1 MVIRRLRLDC
11 SEDDEDNAELAPSPS
26 PPHLE
31 TEADLPPQQQTAN
44 DLSRSGNAEPFEISD
59 DDFIDVSDSP
69 LPTSPHQHQNPGPQE
84 IPPSSRSN
92 SGEDSGCPISDSLR
106 RLGLNLKRE
115 WLDACI
121 RELESSV
128 RGFSGFDV
136 TAKAKLCFEQ
146 FLFSD
151 MNYCGSGM
159 LPANVDSIHLVDLPG
174 PYVLQVDEIINISC
188 PLRGRYQQ
196 APPGLKRCLKLSMTD
211 GIQRV
216 FGMEYRP
223 IQALEVCAPAG
234 LKVAICNVHVR
245 HGLLMLVPET
255 IEILGGL
262 VEQLDA
268 ARKRL
273 VDELNKPPRGKRTKN
288 GVLPPLA
295 ARATLAAWPSRGA
308 DDITR
313 INSTMHTTPS
323 IQINNQ
329 HASLRVSSAANRL
342 TAEDTPASSAQNAAS
357 NLIPDMVS
365 TVEATHVDDTRA
377 DSMAT
382 QLSATIAM
390 TKEMNINTVNITG
403 ANAAGNLS
411 SHAVSSAVEEHN
423 NDTIHIKQQNSVAT
437 LCSPIA
443 QNAMEGKTDRSPIII
458 ERALDGSSSRV
469 SNINDVDMVETT
481 DHPMMLSGDQEIPF
495 TYLASLSTKWVTMK
509 DKAPSIQGKIKC
521 FLTGVKG
528 FQYKRRKT
536 YELQA
541 YVDDGSLISEIL
553 IDHNIVQKGI
563 GYSPEEVT
571 VALSSEDKKIVQDM
585 KETMRT
591 FQYFLANFEGI
602 MLVELNA
609 KSSLPI
615 AIEMSQGCPPCDA
628 WLLLRRLRFLFPAR
642 AQRNCSSDPIQ
653 LSP

>member
-11 SEDDEDNAELAPSPS
+11 SDDDEDDTVLAPPPP

-31 TEADLPPQQQTAN
+31 TEADLAPQHQTAT
-44 DLSRSGNAEPFEISD
+44 DLPRSGAAEPLEISD

-69 LPTSPHQHQNPGPQE
+69 LPTSPPRNQHPGPQE

-92 SGEDSGCPISDSLR
+92 SSEDPGCPISDSLR
-106 RLGLNLKRE
+106 RLGLSLRRE

-128 RGFSGFDV
+128 RGFPGFDV

-151 MNYCGSGM
+151 MNYCGSGV
-159 LPANVDSIHLVDLPG
+159 LPANVDSMHLVDLPG

-196 APPGLKRCLKLSMTD
+196 ATPGHKRCLKLSMTD

-223 IQALEVCAPAG
+223 VHALEVCALAG

-262 VEQLDA
+262 VKQLDE

-288 GVLPPLA
+288 GVLPPLTT
-295 ARATLAAWPSRGA
+295 RATLAAWPSRGA
-308 DDITR
+308 DNIASS
-313 INSTMHTTPS
+313 NSTVHAAPS
-323 IQINNQ
+323 IQTNNLN
-329 HASLRVSSAANRL
+329 ASLRMSDAGNSL
-342 TAEDTPASSAQNAAS
+342 TADTLAINAQNAAS
-357 NLIPDMVS
+357 NLMPDMVS
-365 TVEATHVDDTRA
+365 TAEFMHVDTRA
-377 DSMAT
+377 DSMAN
-382 QLSATIAM
+382 QFSSTIAM
-390 TKEMNINTVNITG
+390 TKEMDINTVNITG
-403 ANAAGNLS
+403 ANSAGNLS
-411 SHAVSSAVEEHN
+411 SHAVSNVMGEHS
-423 NDTIHIKQQNSVAT
+423 NDTIHVRRQNSVAAQ
-437 LCSPIA
+437 CSPIA
-443 QNAMEGKTDRSPIII
+443 QNVEERKRDRIPIIT
-458 ERALDGSSSRV
+458 ENALVGSSSRV
-469 SNINDVDMVETT
+469 SNIDDVPMFEAD
-481 DHPMMLSGDQEIPF
+481 DHPLMLSGDREIPF
-495 TYLASLSTKWVTMK
+495 TYLASLSAKWATMK
-509 DKAPSIQGKIKC
+509 EKAPFVRGKVKC

-528 FQYKRRKT
+528 FQYKQRKT

-541 YVDDGSLISEIL
+541 YVDDGSLISEII

-563 GYSPEEVT
+563 GYSPEDVT

-585 KETMRT
+585 KETMRK
-591 FQYFLANFEGI
+591 FQYFLANFEGV
-602 MLVELNA
+602 MLLELNA
-609 KSSLPI
+609 KSFPI
-615 AIEMSQGCPPCDA
+615 AIEMNQGCPPCDA
-628 WLLLRRLRFLFPAR
+628 WLLLRRLRSLFPGR
-642 AQRNCSSDPIQ
+642 AQRHSSPEPIV